1 MDSHS
6 LQELFST
13 YSESTHYHHMAD
25 PIGSSYL
32 DGQEAA
38 AGDADHRMEL
48 EASRSGSSKFA
59 CPFFKR
65 DPSRYQN
72 SRSCTGPGWSSVRR
86 TKEHLY
92 RNHQAIYCPRCY
104 RTFEDEKVRDS
115 HLKKEPCARRSAAFK
130 PEGLDPEQVKQLRRK
145 KREKERPEAEK
156 WLEMYR
162 IAFPDDTDI
171 PSPYYDYNPNMGATG
186 VSSSGAPLHR
196 SGPGTDALGRYGPR
210 DFSIMIAR
218 RLGPELRMAPD
229 VLAEKVQRA
238 ILDVELAAGDGRAA
252 SAALPMASTSA
263 PFQQQTT
270 MAGYSFTSPEM
281 AYATPA
287 ASTGHWDHDTP
298 MRDYQEYPAGL
309 GGCYETWT
317 STDRP

>member
-6 LQELFST
+6 FQELLST

-25 PIGSSYL
+25 PMGSAYL
-32 DGQEAA
+32 EGQDAP
-38 AGDADHRMEL
+38 AGDADQMEG
-48 EASRSGSSKFA
+48 SRSSGSKFA

-104 RTFEDEKVRDS
+104 RSFDDEKAVDS
-115 HLKKEPCARRSAAFK
+115 HLKKEPCARRSPVFK
-130 PEGLDPEQVKQLRRK
+130 PEGLEPEQVKQLRRK

-162 IAFPDDTDI
+162 IAFPDDTEI

-186 VSSSGAPLHR
+186 VSGSGAPLHR
-196 SGPGTDALGRYGPR
+196 SDPGREALGRYGPM
-210 DFSIMIAR
+210 DFSYKIAR
-218 RLGPELRMAPD
+218 KLGPELGIPPKD
-229 VLAEKVQRA
+229 LAERVHRI
-238 ILDVELAAGDGRAA
+238 ILEEFGAGSGRAA
-252 SAALPMASTSA
+252 SAVTPMTPAST
-263 PFQQQTT
+263 PFQQQTS
-270 MAGYSFTSPEM
+270 MAVYQAFTSPEM
-281 AYATPA
+281 AYATPV

-298 MRDYQEYPAGL
+298 MRDYHDYPAGL
-309 GGCYETWT
+309 GGCYESWT
-317 STDRP
+317 ATDRT